1 LGDNLNELV
10 ERFQGALDI
19 LKRRM
24 FQDFSPHLKLGLT
37 NPQLYML
44 YVIREKGPIK
54 VTDLADQL
62 EVKPSAITVMID
74 RLRNQGYVARQDDDR
89 DRRVVIIVLTEEGQS
104 ILAKLKQ
111 TRNKILL
118 RYLQQLDPLEM
129 DQMICTL
136 EKMTKEK

>member
-1 LGDNLNELV
+1 MGDNLNELV